1 MWAWLLLCLAIV
13 HPSKPYQYNNV
24 EASSILDRLMSPDYL
39 DQEAPMNDRVQ
50 QRPRAPF
57 SELPDYPLY
66 EDLAPRPRYQAPVH
80 VDYPDIAGPATY
92 NLAPPEQPRTPH
104 VQINQAKHDAQHPV
118 PSSSQHKLQFPKL
131 SAKQKQFAVSPGQ
144 PEYYAEH
151 PDFLQFRL
159 QELEEDQKGAKQPEQ
174 LEKKDE
180 QPSHTQDQ
188 ELEHQLEAMTGNI
201 PHGEQSDSK
210 RGLLGGGVRAEPLIS
225 GEFGEYGEEER
236 SDDLFFTTII
246 AVSTAASVFAV
257 IGAGFCYHRTSG
269 RAKEQEEV
277 EYPAYGVTGPAKEAS
292 PAGDRKLAQSAQMY
306 HYQHQK
312 NQMIA
317 INRGNG
323 GPGNNSGGEESD
335 GEMEG
340 EGEEG
345 DYTVYECPGL
355 ASTDEMEVK
364 NPLFN
369 DDPTPK
375 NP

>member
-1 MWAWLLLCLAIV
+1 M
-13 HPSKPYQYNNV
+13 
-24 EASSILDRLMSPDYL
+24 SSDYL
-39 DQEAPMNDRVQ
+39 DQDDRIQ
-50 QRPRAPF
+50 QGPRARF
-57 SELPDYPLY
+57 SELPDYPIY
-66 EDLAPRPRYQAPVH
+66 QDLASHPRYQPPAQD
-80 VDYPDIAGPATY
+80 DYPAYHLPAPAHHPALHLPAHQATPD
-92 NLAPPEQPRTPH
+92 APL
-104 VQINQAKHDAQHPV
+104 PV
-118 PSSSQHKLQFPKL
+118 PHQLQFPAL
-131 SAKQKQFAVSPGQ
+131 SAKLKQFAVSPGQ
-144 PEYYAEH
+144 EEYFGEH
-151 PDFLQFRL
+151 PDFLKFRL
-159 QELEEDQKGAKQPEQ
+159 QELEEGKPGPEHPVQ
-174 LEKKDE
+174 VAHPAE
-180 QPSHTQDQ
+180 QPIHVQ
-188 ELEHQLEAMTGNI
+188 ELEDQLHAMTGNTG
-201 PHGEQSDSK
+201 HAEQSDTK
-210 RGLLGGGVRAEPLIS
+210 RALGGGVRAEPLIAS
-225 GEFGEYGEEER
+225 EFGEYGEEER
-236 SDDLFFTTII
+236 ADDLFFTTII
-246 AVSTAASVFAV
+246 AVCTAASVFAV
-257 IGAGFCYHRTSG
+257 IGAGFCYHRSSG

-323 GPGNNSGGEESD
+323 GPGNHSGGEESE

-340 EGEEG
+340 EEGEG

>member
-1 MWAWLLLCLAIV
+1 MWVGLLFCLSII
-13 HPSKPYQYNNV
+13 HPSRPYLYNNND
-24 EASSILDRLMSPDYL
+24 EASLLDRLMSSDYL
-39 DQEAPMNDRVQ
+39 EQDDRIQ
-50 QRPRAPF
+50 PGPRAPF
-57 SELPDYPLY
+57 SELPDYPIY
-66 EDLAPRPRYQAPVH
+66 QDLAPRPRYLPQGQM
-80 VDYPDIAGPATY
+80 DYPGPVAYHIPSPAHHSAPEAPRSPAHKATHDAPRHAPQS
-92 NLAPPEQPRTPH
+92 APPK
-104 VQINQAKHDAQHPV
+104 I
-118 PSSSQHKLQFPKL
+118 QFPNL
-131 SAKQKQFAVSPGQ
+131 SAKLKQFAVNPGY
-144 PEYYAEH
+144 PEYYGEH
-151 PDFLQFRL
+151 PDFLKFRL
-159 QELEEDQKGAKQPEQ
+159 QELEESKPGPETHGQAAEAAQQP
-174 LEKKDE
+174 L
-180 QPSHTQDQ
+180 PAQDQ
-188 ELEHQLEAMTGNI
+188 ELEEQLQAMTANLG
-201 PHGEQSDSK
+201 HSGQSDSK
-210 RGLLGGGVRAEPLIS
+210 RAMVGGVRAEPLIAS
-225 GEFGEYGEEER
+225 EYGGEYTQEEQA
-236 SDDLFFTTII
+236 DDLLFTTII
-246 AVSTAASVFAV
+246 AVCTAASVFAV
-257 IGAGFCYHRTSG
+257 IGAGFCYHRSSG

-323 GPGNNSGGEESD
+323 GPGNHSGGEESE

>member
-1 MWAWLLLCLAIV
+1 M
-13 HPSKPYQYNNV
+13 
-24 EASSILDRLMSPDYL
+24 SSDYL
-39 DQEAPMNDRVQ
+39 DQDDRVQ
-50 QRPRAPF
+50 ERPRAPF

-66 EDLAPRPRYQAPVH
+66 QDLAPRPRYSPKAQG
-80 VDYPDIAGPATY
+80 DYPDLAGPPHY
-92 NLAPPEQPRTPH
+92 NLAAPDQPHAHHQPA
-104 VQINQAKHDAQHPV
+104 QDARVSPAA
-118 PSSSQHKLQFPKL
+118 PAQHKLQFPIL
-131 SAKQKQFAVSPGQ
+131 SAKLKQFAVSPGQ
-144 PEYYAEH
+144 PEYYGEH
-151 PDFLQFRL
+151 PDFLKFRL
-159 QELEEDQKGAKQPEQ
+159 QELEEGQTRQAGQAHKQQPEQ
-174 LEKKDE
+174 PANLVH
-180 QPSHTQDQ
+180 QTPHVQNQ
-188 ELEHQLEAMTGNI
+188 ELEHQLQAMTGNVF
-201 PHGEQSDSK
+201 PEHTEQSDTK
-210 RGLLGGGVRAEPLIS
+210 RAILGGGGVRAEPLIA

-236 SDDLFFTTII
+236 ADDLFFTTII

-257 IGAGFCYHRTSG
+257 IGAGFCYHRSAG
-269 RAKEQEEV
+269 RTKEQEEV

-323 GPGNNSGGEESD
+323 GPGNHSGGEESE

>member
-1 MWAWLLLCLAIV
+1 MQGTWLWLSLCLIV
-13 HPSKPYQYNNV
+13 PNPLLGYLYSNDEDAELLGRLLSSDYLNQDDLLRQELRPAYSDVADYSIYQDLPSPSQYQHLPSNQARV
-24 EASSILDRLMSPDYL
+24 HHVAQKTAPAPVKASS
-39 DQEAPMNDRVQ
+39 
-50 QRPRAPF
+50 RP
-57 SELPDYPLY
+57 S
-66 EDLAPRPRYQAPVH
+66 
-80 VDYPDIAGPATY
+80 
-92 NLAPPEQPRTPH
+92 
-104 VQINQAKHDAQHPV
+104 
-118 PSSSQHKLQFPKL
+118 QFPKL
-131 SAKQKQFAVSPGQ
+131 TAKQKQFAVSPGYK
-144 PEYYAEH
+144 EYYSDH
-151 PDFLQFRL
+151 PDFLKFHL
-159 QELEEDQKGAKQPEQ
+159 QALEEGQTDKELEQ
-174 LEKKDE
+174 
-180 QPSHTQDQ
+180 
-188 ELEHQLEAMTGNI
+188 QLEAMVGA
-201 PHGEQSDSK
+201 GEDAK
-210 RGLLGGGVRAEPLIS
+210 RALEGGVRAEPLVAA
-225 GEFGEYGEEER
+225 EFTEYGEDNR
-236 SDDLFFTTII
+236 TDDLFFTTII
-246 AVSTAASVFAV
+246 AVCTAASVFVV
-257 IGAGFCYHRTSG
+257 IGAGFCYHRSAG

-323 GPGNNSGGEESD
+323 GPGTHSGGEESE